1 MNENLETLQ
10 EVDLLLAQMH
20 DAASEIVEKAY
31 GNFLLALELGWDDVD
46 DFEIRYR
53 TRWMYAQGIFD
64 ARVEIRNRLYLAKL
78 E

>member
-1 MNENLETLQ
+1 MSENLETLQ

-20 DAASEIVEKAY
+20 DEASESVEKAY
-31 GNFLLALELGWDDVD
+31 EDFLLALRLGWDDAG
-46 DFEIRYR
+46 DFETRYR

-64 ARVEIRNRLYLAKL
+64 ARVEIRNKLYLAKV